1 MTGSASEKKPDCAG
15 IFGAGR
21 KSRLFRGGEMRQI
34 ILPARLENL
43 GELIGFVSACAEDY
57 GLSPEKIGTIELA
70 AEEAL
75 VNIIRYAYPEKPG
88 EIEIYCHQNET
99 VFMITFKDWGIPFN
113 PLSRP
118 DPNTHLSLAERQ
130 IGGMGIL
137 LIKKMIPEVR
147 YRREDQANIL
157 SFVIPEEK

>member
-1 MTGSASEKKPDCAG
+1 M
-15 IFGAGR
+15 
-21 KSRLFRGGEMRQI
+21 
-34 ILPARLENL
+34 ARMENL
-43 GELIGFVSACAEDY
+43 GELIRYVSACAEEY
-57 GLSPEKIGTIELA
+57 GFSSEKIGNIELA

-75 VNIIRYAYPEKPG
+75 VNIIRYAYPGNPG
-88 EIEIYCHQNET
+88 EVEIHCYQNERS
-99 VFMITFKDWGIPFN
+99 FLIFFKDWGIPFN

-137 LIKKMIPEVR
+137 LIKKMIPEVG